1 MHIIVF
7 LTSNTDLFPVLVS
20 KDLPSGED
28 DGSTPW
34 PPISERTSKGSE
46 NVVKPASLC
55 QRFVCV
61 TQPLRTPPYV
71 IPLTAC
77 SECGFVLDFF
87 NLCLNDDTLTSCC
100 TLSLPLL
107 ASLPKSGHN
116 TRLQLCRWDVNIST
130 CLLSFS
136 LAAELTAQWD
146 TWKHDEQ

>member
-1 MHIIVF
+1 MHVIVF
-7 LTSNTDLFPVLVS
+7 LTSNLDTDLFPVLVS

-34 PPISERTSKGSE
+34 PPVSESTSKGPE

-71 IPLTAC
+71 IPQAAC
-77 SECGFVLDFF
+77 SECECGFVLDFF
-87 NLCLNDDTLTSCC
+87 NLCLNDDTLTSRR

-116 TRLQLCRWDVNIST
+116 TWLQLCR
-130 CLLSFS
+130 
-136 LAAELTAQWD
+136 
-146 TWKHDEQ
+146 